1 MRFISLLS
9 MLVCLAAT
17 GNLQAQPAAD
27 IAEGVPAQPAAPR
40 QQTPSAGKSAKP
52 AGKPATTFN
61 PSEKIS
67 ADSAVSF
74 PVDI

>member
-1 MRFISLLS
+1 MMRLLTLLV
-9 MLVCLAAT
+9 MLGSVAAA

-27 IAEGVPAQPAAPR
+27 VEAGTPT
-40 QQTPSAGKSAKP
+40 QQQQKPPAGKAAKP
-52 AGKPATTFN
+52 AGKPAATFN

>member
-1 MRFISLLS
+1 MMRLLTLLV
-9 MLVCLAAT
+9 MLGSVAAA
-17 GNLQAQPAAD
+17 GNLYAQPAAD
-27 IAEGVPAQPAAPR
+27 VEAGTPAQ
-40 QQTPSAGKSAKP
+40 QQQKPPAGKSAKP
-52 AGKPATTFN
+52 AGKPASTFT

>member
-1 MRFISLLS
+1 MIRFTILLAT
-9 MLVCLAAT
+9 LACMCAT
-17 GNLQAQPAAD
+17 GNLHAQPAAD
-27 IAEGVPAQPAAPR
+27 VEAGTPAQP
-40 QQTPSAGKSAKP
+40 QQQKPPAEKSAKP
-52 AGKPATTFN
+52 AGKPAATFN

>member
-1 MRFISLLS
+1 MIRLS
-9 MLVCLAAT
+9 TLVVILGSMAAA
-17 GNLQAQPAAD
+17 GNLHAQPAAD
-27 IAEGVPAQPAAPR
+27 IAAGTPAQP
-40 QQTPSAGKSAKP
+40 QQQKPAAGKSAKL
-52 AGKPATTFN
+52 AGKPAATFN